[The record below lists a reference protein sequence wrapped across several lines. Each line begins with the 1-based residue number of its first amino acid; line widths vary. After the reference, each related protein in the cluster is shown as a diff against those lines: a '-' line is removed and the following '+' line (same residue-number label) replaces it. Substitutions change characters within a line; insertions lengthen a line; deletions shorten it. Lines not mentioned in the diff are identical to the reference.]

1 MRSIVILA
9 AFASLAAR
17 SQSQTLTIST
27 IAGGMRLGPAL
38 SANIGQPTA
47 AAVDASGNVYFLAQ
61 AAVFKVDSS
70 GTLTRIAGTNASGF
84 SGDGGPA
91 IDAQLDGPTA
101 LAADRAGNLYV
112 AEGGGHIRK
121 MAADGTITTIAG
133 NGVCHGGCY
142 TNGAGDGGPAV
153 SAQLFYPW
161 QIAADASG
169 NVYIGEWNTPRVRK
183 ISTGGMISTVVG
195 NGMSGF
201 SGDGGPATN
210 AKIGA
215 PWGLAFDNSGALFIS
230 DDIPGDDFDPDA
242 VRVRK
247 VTPDGIIATV
257 AGIGAPGL
265 SPDTG
270 DGGPATSAQFAVSG
284 SLAVDTAG
292 NLYISDYLRIR
303 KVSPDGIVTTFAGN
317 GSLGYSGDGGPAVN
331 AQLNATFYGPALA
344 ADSAGNVYLAD
355 TGNHRIRKIAPDGII
370 TTTAGDGGDC
380 CFSGDGGSAID
391 AQLYTPAGVAVGS
404 DGTVFIADTFNN
416 RIRQIDSS
424 GVITTIAGTG
434 QPWPESGDG
443 GQGTSAAVNWPTG
456 IKLDGSGNLY
466 IAEAGNMRVRKLSR
480 NGVITTVVGN
490 GIPGY
495 SGDSGSAT
503 NAQLSW
509 PKDIAFDGQGNL
521 YVADTAN
528 NAIRMVSPAG
538 VITTIAGTG
547 QSGFS
552 GDGGAAIA
560 ATMNLPSGLAVD
572 GGGNLFI
579 ADTNNFRIRKITA
592 AGLITTVAG
601 NGIQGRS
608 GDNSPAIAAQLTSPT
623 GLAFDQAGNLFIGDG
638 ASVRMVAPNGIITT
652 VAGNGTAGFT
662 GDGGPAASAETGAW
676 GLAFNSAGWL
686 YIADPSNN
694 AIRVVK

>member
-1 MRSIVILA
+1 MRLFIIVATLA
-9 AFASLAAR
+9 SFATG

-27 IAGGMRLGPAL
+27 IAGGTRLGPAI
-38 SANIGQPTA
+38 SANIGQPA
-47 AAVDASGNVYFLAQ
+47 AVAVDASGNLYFLAQ
-61 AAVFKVDSS
+61 AAVFKVDPS

-84 SGDGGPA
+84 SGDDGPA

-101 LAADRAGNLYV
+101 LANDRAGNLYI

-121 MAADGTITTIAG
+121 IALDGTITTIAG

-142 TNGAGDGGPAV
+142 TNGAGDGGPAT
-153 SAQLFYPW
+153 SAELFYPW
-161 QIAADASG
+161 QIAVDASG

-183 ISTGGMISTVVG
+183 ISTGGIISTVVG

-210 AKIGA
+210 AKMGA
-215 PWGLAFDNSGALFIS
+215 AWGLAFDNSGALFIS

-247 VTPDGIIATV
+247 VTPDGIITTV

-270 DGGPATSAQFAVSG
+270 DGGPATNAQFAVSS
-284 SLAVDTAG
+284 SLAVDAAG
-292 NLYISDYLRIR
+292 NLYVSDYLRIR
-303 KVSPDGIVTTFAGN
+303 KVSPDGIITTAAGN
-317 GSLGYSGDGGPAVN
+317 GSWGYSGDGGPAVN
-331 AQLNATFYGPALA
+331 AQLSPSFYGPALA

-355 TGNHRIRKIAPDGII
+355 SGNDRIRKISPDGII
-370 TTTAGDGGDC
+370 TTTVGNGGDC
-380 CFSGDGGSAID
+380 CFSGDGGPAVN
-391 AQLYTPAGVAVGS
+391 AQLFTPAGVAVGS

-480 NGVITTVVGN
+480 NGVITTVAGN
-490 GIPGY
+490 GISGY
-495 SGDSGSAT
+495 SGDSGAAID
-503 NAQLSW
+503 AQLSW

-521 YVADTAN
+521 YIADTAN
-528 NAIRMVSPAG
+528 NVIRMVSSSG

-572 GGGNLFI
+572 GAGNLFI
-579 ADTNNFRIRKITA
+579 ADTNNFRVRKITA

-601 NGIQGRS
+601 TGSKGHS
-608 GDNSPAIAAQLTSPT
+608 GDNGLAIAAQLTGPT
-623 GLAFDQAGNLFIGDG
+623 GLAFNQAGNLFIGDS
-638 ASVRMVAPNGIITT
+638 ASVRIVSPGGIITT
-652 VAGNGTAGFT
+652 VAGNGMVGFT

-676 GLAFNSAGWL
+676 GLAFDSAGWL
-686 YIADPSNN
+686 YIADPWNN